1 MNAPQRPRTDEESQ
15 AKVPALALLMK
26 LGWTYLSPNAC
37 LATRGSERAVLMQ
50 KTLTLWLS
58 AYRFTYR
65 GVEHPLSSG
74 GIAQVIKSITDTGLA
89 EGLTAANERVTKH
102 LTLGVTVSE
111 FMPDGHRHSVT
122 VPLIDFANPE
132 RNLLHVTEE
141 LSVERE
147 GAHGH
152 FRPDIVLYVNGIPLA
167 VIEAKR
173 PVGSNPDKDMLKEG
187 ISQHLRNQKPDGIRP
202 LYAYAQL
209 LLSIS
214 GSDARYGTTET
225 PLKFYAAWREEEI
238 SPDEV
243 TALVNRPL
251 TREQNEALFAERP
264 ASLRAHFAALW
275 SAPVLTTAQ
284 DAAVI
289 GLLSPSRL
297 LEFIRYFSLFDRKAG
312 KIVARYQ
319 QISGVKSML
328 ARVCERNRD
337 GGREGGVIWHTTG
350 SGKSYTMVFLLKALL
365 IDDELSR
372 CRVIVVTD
380 RVDLERQL
388 AGTFM
393 SGGAF
398 GSAVATKKEGENAK
412 VETGRD
418 LARRIG
424 SGTERI
430 TFTLLQK
437 FNSATRHAE
446 CHNDSS
452 DLIVLVDEGHRSQG
466 GENHERM
473 RKALPNAAF
482 IAFTGTPLLKDD
494 KTQNKFGPIL
504 HAYTMQRAVED
515 GTVTPLLYEERK
527 PLVDINEQAI
537 DNWFDKITAS
547 LSDDQKADL
556 KKKFATRGSIYRAG
570 NRIDLI
576 AMDIA
581 EDFSRNWK
589 GLGLKAQLATDSKL
603 SAIRYK
609 EALDATGLVT
619 SAVVISAPD
628 TREGHEDTDEAKT
641 PEVQKWWVANV
652 GADPEAYEKRVIED
666 FGTDG
671 PPDILIVVDKLL
683 TGFDE
688 PRNAVLYID
697 KYIREHN
704 LLQAI
709 ARVNRLHEQKPYGLL
724 IDYRGIL
731 KELDTSLTAYQ
742 DLAERTQGGFDL
754 DDISGIYA
762 NISTE
767 YKRLPALHDAV
778 WAIFS
783 SVKNKGDREQ
793 FRRVLVPDTILG
805 EGGVS
810 YDRNQKVREDFYA
823 ALTEFGICLK
833 LALSSRTFFED
844 ASFDEKTIATYKKD
858 LKFFTELRVQA
869 KLDAQE
875 TVDFSAYEKQIR
887 NLVDKQVM
895 GVDIKASGGVIDITG
910 MAEGDKATSALN
922 DPELWSDEKT
932 RAETDVIKTRLT
944 KTIEQDLADDPYTQA
959 VFSEL
964 LRNAIREA
972 EALFDHPHKQ
982 FVLFKDLEEKAKA
995 RANPNVPDR
1004 FGDNRHAKAYYGLFP
1019 VVLGEPAAQE
1029 RGEEWLVAEALHIDN
1044 VVNNSVAKHSINP
1057 ANVEAEIRR
1066 ELLPRYFKELGGLD
1080 QATALIDRV
1089 VEIVRLGVSRG
1100 TL

>member
-437 FNSATRHAE
+437 FNSATRSAR
-446 CHNDSS
+446 CG
-452 DLIVLVDEGHRSQG
+452 LGHLLQREKQG
-466 GENHERM
+466 R
-473 RKALPNAAF
+473 P
-482 IAFTGTPLLKDD
+482 
-494 KTQNKFGPIL
+494 
-504 HAYTMQRAVED
+504 RAV
-515 GTVTPLLYEERK
+515 PPR
-527 PLVDINEQAI
+527 
-537 DNWFDKITAS
+537 S
-547 LSDDQKADL
+547 
-556 KKKFATRGSIYRAG
+556 RARHHSWG
-570 NRIDLI
+570 GR
-576 AMDIA
+576 
-581 EDFSRNWK
+581 R
-589 GLGLKAQLATDSKL
+589 QL
-603 SAIRYK
+603 
-609 EALDATGLVT
+609 
-619 SAVVISAPD
+619 
-628 TREGHEDTDEAKT
+628 
-641 PEVQKWWVANV
+641 
-652 GADPEAYEKRVIED
+652 
-666 FGTDG
+666 
-671 PPDILIVVDKLL
+671 
-683 TGFDE
+683 
-688 PRNAVLYID
+688 
-697 KYIREHN
+697 
-704 LLQAI
+704 
-709 ARVNRLHEQKPYGLL
+709 
-724 IDYRGIL
+724 
-731 KELDTSLTAYQ
+731 
-742 DLAERTQGGFDL
+742 
-754 DDISGIYA
+754 
-762 NISTE
+762 
-767 YKRLPALHDAV
+767 
-778 WAIFS
+778 
-783 SVKNKGDREQ
+783 
-793 FRRVLVPDTILG
+793 
-805 EGGVS
+805 
-810 YDRNQKVREDFYA
+810 
-823 ALTEFGICLK
+823 
-833 LALSSRTFFED
+833 
-844 ASFDEKTIATYKKD
+844 
-858 LKFFTELRVQA
+858 
-869 KLDAQE
+869 
-875 TVDFSAYEKQIR
+875 
-887 NLVDKQVM
+887 
-895 GVDIKASGGVIDITG
+895 
-910 MAEGDKATSALN
+910 
-922 DPELWSDEKT
+922 
-932 RAETDVIKTRLT
+932 
-944 KTIEQDLADDPYTQA
+944 
-959 VFSEL
+959 
-964 LRNAIREA
+964 
-972 EALFDHPHKQ
+972 
-982 FVLFKDLEEKAKA
+982 
-995 RANPNVPDR
+995 
-1004 FGDNRHAKAYYGLFP
+1004 
-1019 VVLGEPAAQE
+1019 
-1029 RGEEWLVAEALHIDN
+1029 
-1044 VVNNSVAKHSINP
+1044 
-1057 ANVEAEIRR
+1057 
-1066 ELLPRYFKELGGLD
+1066 
-1080 QATALIDRV
+1080 
-1089 VEIVRLGVSRG
+1089 
-1100 TL
+1100 

>member
-26 LGWTYLSPNAC
+26 LGWSYLSPNAC
-37 LATRGSERAVLMQ
+37 LAGRGSERAVLMQ
-50 KTLTLWLS
+50 ETLTRWLS

-74 GIAQVIKSITDTGLA
+74 GIAQVIKAITDTGLA

-111 FMPDGHRHSVT
+111 FMPDGYRHSVT

-147 GAHGH
+147 GACGH

-214 GSDARYGTTET
+214 GTDARYGTTET

-264 ASLRAHFAALW
+264 ASLRGHFAALW

-365 IDDELSR
+365 VDDELSR

-380 RVDLERQL
+380 RIDLERQL

-537 DNWFDKITAS
+537 DNWFEKITAS

-641 PEVQKWWVANV
+641 PEVQKWWAANV

-666 FGTDG
+666 FGMDG

-778 WAIFS
+778 WVIFS
-783 SVKNKGDREQ
+783 GVKNKGDREQ

-833 LALSSRTFFED
+833 LALSSRAFFED
-844 ASFDEKTIATYKKD
+844 TSFDEKTIATYKKD

-887 NLVDKQVM
+887 NLVDKQVI

-910 MAEGDKATSALN
+910 MAEGHQGAAALN
-922 DPELWSDEKT
+922 DPESWSDEKT

-944 KTIEQDLADDPYTQA
+944 KTIEQDLADDPYAQA

-995 RANPNVPDR
+995 RANPNVPDC

-1019 VVLGEPAAQE
+1019 IVLGEPKARE
-1029 RGEEWLVAEALHIDN
+1029 RGEEWLVAEALHINN
-1044 VVNNSVAKHSINP
+1044 VVNNAVAKHSINP